1 MKTPV
6 RCNSETALPSS
17 GRLGITVLKMYLPLG
32 SATLVEQES
41 HDGIPTV
48 PVGRAIGE
56 H

>member
-32 SATLVEQES
+32 SATLVEQGS
-41 HDGIPTV
+41 DGISPV